1 MLLQPQ
7 RHTQTVCTLLL
18 LLLLA
23 ACVALEQQGPVFV
36 LEPAARVEFSNSSG
50 ARIDCSAHGSG
61 VVKVEWLLADG
72 SPALPVA
79 RLRLLHPNG
88 TLELPPFPADRLRHD
103 VHSAL
108 YRCRAS
114 NHLGTILSRDVHV
127 RAVVR
132 QQYEVQ
138 VYDEY
143 VISGNTAVLRCQVP
157 SFASEFVSVS
167 SWLQDGSVSIYPNT
181 DTGGK
186 YAVLG
191 DLYVYDAGPGDAYKS
206 YACRTV
212 HRLTGEVHASAY
224 PGRIVVSEPKGPVQP
239 RITVDKHSAKL
250 VRVGDDVTL
259 ACVAQGYPVPSYRW
273 YREDREQL
281 LPVAVGQ
288 RLSLV
293 APGLLRISK
302 VRLEDRGKYL
312 CWVNN
317 SAGEETV
324 QVALTVTAPLSA
336 HVQPQHQVVDVG
348 KAAVFRC
355 VAGGS
360 PVTQVTWLRNGRPV
374 AGDARFDLSRRD
386 TLSVRPVLKDD
397 HGMYQ
402 CFVSNEWE
410 QAQATAQLLLGDASP
425 ELVYWFSEQTLQPG
439 PAVSLK
445 CVATGNPPP
454 QFVWTLDGFPVP
466 DNNRFL
472 VGQYVTVHDD
482 VISHVNISSLREE
495 DGGEYTCTARNA
507 VAQVSHSARINVYGL
522 PFIRPMPRITAV
534 AGTDL
539 IVKCPVAGH
548 PIESITWE
556 RDGVVLPMNRRQRVY
571 PNGTLVIE
579 HAQRPADA
587 GTYTCQAQNRQKHL
601 ARRDVEVQVLV
612 PPKIL
617 PIPAMTNLLR
627 EGMRAAIPCQIIEGD
642 LPVTFRWERNGQPL
656 PSPGLAAVA
665 RRLDE
670 YSASLVIEH
679 ISSAHSGD
687 YTCIA
692 QNVAGT
698 VTFTVPLTV
707 NVPPRWVIEPS
718 DASVASGHDVVLHCQ
733 ADGYPVPNVTWRRA
747 DGNAPGEYKDF
758 LFEPNAKLHK
768 NGSLEFTHVGK
779 ESEAHYVCEAK
790 NEIGTGV
797 SKVVFL
803 KVNAPPHFAQKSK
816 QVQVVKGEQAH
827 LQCSALGD
835 TPMELVWRVGG
846 QRVADARYTT
856 REQLLDEGMVSEL
869 GISHAYRHDTG
880 LFACHATNAFG
891 HDEMTVQLIV
901 QEVPEAPKNVRVG
914 EQTSRSLTV
923 SWTQPYAGNSPLTGY
938 LVQYKPVAEAWG
950 AAPAKVA
957 VPPTLTTATVRDL
970 APAASYHLRV
980 LAENRLGLG
989 EPGEVIQVTT
999 HEEVPSGAPQDV
1011 RAEAQSST
1019 EVLVSWEAPAR
1030 DQWNGNI
1037 LGYYVGFRAATDS
1050 GLSSTGMASAPPFTF
1065 KTVEAGAGGRLVLSG
1080 LARFTAYQLV
1090 VQAYNSKGAGPP
1102 SLPVVARTLE
1112 DAPSMSPENVRCR
1125 KSTSQSIEVTWEPP
1139 PVEGRNG
1146 IIQGYK
1152 VTHQAVDEWFDGEGA
1167 ETKVT
1172 SSLKTTLQ
1180 SLAKF
1185 TNYTVSVLAFTAGGD
1200 GVRSDALL
1208 CRTEE
1213 DVPSAPGGIKAVVS
1227 AVNKVVVAW
1236 MAPPEPNGVL
1246 TGFTLYIVEEGGDGA
1261 RKKLLNP
1268 AADSHELV
1276 RDDSTIK
1283 FWITAST
1290 AVGEGEP
1297 TKTVIVPPSNIVPAR
1312 ILSFGREMAT
1322 AWKQELQLAC
1332 KKVGVPSPQGW
1343 WRLRGRTLETGGRKQ
1358 INKDG
1363 SLTIRDVQSSDEG
1376 NYTCKVENS
1385 LGSDEISYHVKV
1397 RVPPEPPV
1405 LAVVGAQADGL
1416 QLQWSSKKN
1425 GGSAVLGYVVNY
1437 KRDYG
1442 DWEELQIESN
1452 VETHLLKGLW
1462 CGTHYQLYVTAYNR
1476 IGTGLPSDIVSATTK
1491 GSTPIKPT
1499 GAQLLTSNA
1508 TVATLWLDTWADG
1521 GCPILYFSVE
1531 WRDLRGGEW
1540 QLASAN
1546 VQPSER
1552 VFSIADLR
1560 PSGRYLLRVTAFN
1573 NAGATQA
1580 EYNLTMAPHA
1590 VSGVPE
1596 EPAPTEHLDHVPFYA
1611 NAAVI
1616 VSVALALIFLLAL
1629 FVVSWLL
1636 VLRKRHVAQA
1646 AHMGESPSLAQLQ
1659 NQQNRDQQYL
1669 AVRVAHQGLD
1679 TASYKTQDSADYIED
1694 ICPYATFQLSKNPY
1708 GESTYSGNVY
1718 SGPYHSVQG
1727 SFVYH
1732 DLKQPG
1738 AADTY
1743 KSRHEVAGEYSKVR
1757 RKGGRMR
1764 EAESQESD
1772 NLGSTDSEVKKILTL
1787 HLPIS
1792 EYDTLGSDS
1801 EVEQEMV
1808 SFRHRRVHRDSTSSS
1823 ETSPS
1828 SGRKSY
1834 PSRKPKPKG
1843 QVAGKRQ
1850 VRTSSGYSSH
1860 TDETTFSGLASK
1872 RASACERVQQPG
1884 RFSDSHH
1891 ELSEAEC
1898 DRGRKPRLSRT
1909 RDTTFQINV

>member
-1 MLLQPQ
+1 MTFV
-7 RHTQTVCTLLL
+7 RHTQTVCTFFVVLTVLRR
-18 LLLLA
+18 A
-23 ACVALEQQGPVFV
+23 MGLEQQGPLFL
-36 LEPAARVEFSNSSG
+36 LEPPSRVEFSNSSG
-50 ARIDCSAHGSG
+50 AHIDCSAHGSPPL
-61 VVKVEWLLADG
+61 KVEWLLADG
-72 SPALPVA
+72 SPALPVP
-79 RLRLLHPNG
+79 RLRVLHANG
-88 TLELPPFPADRLRHD
+88 TLELPPFAAERLRHD

-108 YRCRAS
+108 YRCRAR
-114 NHLGTILSRDVHV
+114 NQLGEIISRDVHV
-127 RAVVR
+127 RAVVQ
-132 QQYEVQ
+132 QQYEMQ

-143 VISGNTAVLRCQVP
+143 VISGNTAVLRCQIP
-157 SFASEFVSVS
+157 SYVADYVMVT
-167 SWLQDGSVSIYPNT
+167 SWLQDGSVNIYPNT

-191 DLYVYDAGPGDAYKS
+191 DLYVYNAGPSDAYKS
-206 YACRTV
+206 YACRSV
-212 HRLTGEVHASAY
+212 HRLTGEVQSSAY
-224 PGRIVVSEPKGPVQP
+224 PGRIVISEPKGNEPP
-239 RITVDKHSAKL
+239 RITVEKHSSKH
-250 VRVGDDVTL
+250 VKVGDDVTL

-281 LPVAVGQ
+281 LPIAVSE
-288 RLSLV
+288 RLNLV

-302 VRLEDRGKYL
+302 IRLEDRGKYL

-324 QVALTVTAPLSA
+324 QVALTVTAPLSV

-348 KAAVFRC
+348 KSAVFQC
-355 VAGGS
+355 IPGGNPAS
-360 PVTQVTWLRNGRPV
+360 QILWLRNGRPL
-374 AGDARFDLSRRD
+374 AADARFDMSRRE
-386 TLSVRPVLKDD
+386 TLTIRPVQKDD

-402 CFVSNEWE
+402 CFVSNEWD

-534 AGTDL
+534 AGSDL

-548 PIESITWE
+548 PIESISWE
-556 RDGVVLPMNRRQRVY
+556 RDGAVLPVNRRQRVY

-587 GTYTCQAQNRQKHL
+587 GTYTCQAQNRQKHT

-617 PIPAMTNLLR
+617 PIQAMTNLLR
-627 EGMRAAIPCQIIEGD
+627 EGMRAAISCQIIEGD
-642 LPVTFRWERNGQPL
+642 LPVTFRWERNGHPL
-656 PSPGLAAVA
+656 PSPGLAAIA

-670 YSASLVIEH
+670 YSTSLVIER

-698 VTFTVPLTV
+698 VSFTVPLTV

-718 DASVASGHDVVLHCQ
+718 DSSVASGNDVVLNCQ
-733 ADGYPVPNVTWRRA
+733 ADGYPVPNVTWRKA
-747 DGNAPGEYKDF
+747 DGTNPGEYKDF
-758 LFEPNAKLHK
+758 LFEPNVKFYK
-768 NGSLEFTHVGK
+768 NGSLEFTHIGK
-779 ESEAHYVCEAK
+779 ESEGQYVCEAK

-803 KVNAPPHFAQKSK
+803 KVNAPAHFLQKSK
-816 QVQVVKGEQAH
+816 QIQVVKGEQAH

-835 TPMELVWRVGG
+835 NPMEIVWRVSG

-869 GISHAYRHDTG
+869 GISHTYRHDTG
-880 LFACHATNAFG
+880 VFSCHASNSYG
-891 HDEMTVQLIV
+891 QDEMSIQLIV
-901 QEVPEAPKNVRVG
+901 QEVPEAPKNIRVSD
-914 EQTSRSLTV
+914 QQSRSLQL
-923 SWTQPYAGNSPLTGY
+923 SWSQPYAGNSPLTGY
-938 LVQYKPVAEAWG
+938 LVQYKLVSDTWTSQPL
-950 AAPAKVA
+950 KLA
-957 VPPTLTTATVRDL
+957 VPASQTTATVQNL
-970 APAASYHLRV
+970 SPATSYHFRI

-999 HEEVPSGAPQDV
+999 QEEVPSGPPQDV

-1019 EVLVSWEAPAR
+1019 ELLVSWEPPAR
-1030 DQWNGNI
+1030 DKWNGNI
-1037 LGYYVGFRAATDS
+1037 LGYYVGFRSAADAQVPS
-1050 GLSSTGMASAPPFTF
+1050 PAPGGFSF
-1065 KTVEAGAGGRLVLSG
+1065 KTVEAGSGARVVLPG
-1080 LARFTAYQLV
+1080 LARYSTYHVV
-1090 VQAYNSKGAGPP
+1090 VQAYNSKGAGPA
-1102 SLPVVARTLE
+1102 SEPVAARTME
-1112 DAPSMSPENVRCR
+1112 DAPSMPPENVRCQ
-1125 KSTSQSIEVTWEPP
+1125 KSTSQSIDVTWEPP
-1139 PVEGRNG
+1139 PMEGRNG
-1146 IIQGYK
+1146 IVQGYK

-1172 SSLKTTLQ
+1172 SSLKTALQ
-1180 SLAKF
+1180 SLSKF
-1185 TNYTVSVLAFTAGGD
+1185 TNYSVSVLAFTAGGD
-1200 GVRSDALL
+1200 GVRSDPLL

-1227 AVNKVVVAW
+1227 APNKIFIAW
-1236 MAPPEPNGVL
+1236 LPPPEPNGALV
-1246 TGFTLYIVEEGGDGA
+1246 GYTLHISEEGMDSP
-1261 RKKLLNP
+1261 RKKLLNSGTE
-1268 AADSHELV
+1268 SHELV
-1276 RDDSTIK
+1276 RDDSTMK
-1283 FWITAST
+1283 FWLTAST
-1290 AVGEGEP
+1290 SIGEGEP
-1297 TKTVIVPPSNIVPAR
+1297 TKTVIVPPSTKVPAR
-1312 ILSFGREMAT
+1312 IVSFGREIAT
-1322 AWKQELQLAC
+1322 AWKQDLQLPC
-1332 KKVGVPSPQGW
+1332 KRVGVPSPQGS

-1363 SLTIRDVQSSDEG
+1363 SLTIRDVQSTDEG
-1376 NYTCKVENS
+1376 NYTCKVENT
-1385 LGSDEISYHVKV
+1385 LGTDEISYLVKV

-1405 LAVVGAQADGL
+1405 LSVVGAQVDGL

-1425 GGSAVLGYVVNY
+1425 GGSAILGYVVNY

-1452 VETHLLKGLW
+1452 VESHLLRGLW

-1499 GAQLLTSNA
+1499 SAQLITSNA
-1508 TVATLWLDTWADG
+1508 TVVTLWLDTWADG
-1521 GCPILYFSVE
+1521 GCPILYFSVDYRE
-1531 WRDLRGGEW
+1531 WRASDWL
-1540 QLASAN
+1540 LASAN

-1552 VFSIADLR
+1552 VFSIAELR
-1560 PSGRYLLRVTAFN
+1560 PALRYAIRVTAYN
-1573 NAGATQA
+1573 NAGSTQA
-1580 EYNLTMAPHA
+1580 TYNVTMAPQG
-1590 VSGVPE
+1590 VSGVPD

-1616 VSVALALIFLLAL
+1616 VSVIIALIFLLAL
-1629 FVVSWLL
+1629 FVVSWFL
-1636 VLRKRHVAQA
+1636 VLKKRNMNAQA
-1646 AHMGESPSLAQLQ
+1646 AQLGESPSLAQLQ

-1669 AVRVAHQGLD
+1669 AVRVAHQGLE
-1679 TASYKTQDSADYIED
+1679 TASYKTQDSAED
-1694 ICPYATFQLSKNPY
+1694 ICPYATFQLAKNPY

-1732 DLKQPG
+1732 DLKAG
-1738 AADTY
+1738 DTY
-1743 KSRHEVAGEYSKVR
+1743 KSRHKEPEYTKVR
-1757 RKGGRMR
+1757 RKGGRLR
-1764 EAESQESD
+1764 DPESQESD

-1808 SFRHRRVHRDSTSSS
+1808 SFRHRRVNRDSSSSS

-1834 PSRKPKPKG
+1834 PSRKAKVKS
-1843 QVAGKRQ
+1843 QATGKRQ
-1850 VRTSSGYSSH
+1850 VRSSSGYSSH
-1860 TDETTFSGLASK
+1860 TEETTFSGLASK
-1872 RASACERVQQPG
+1872 RASFSERLHQPPT
-1884 RFSDSHH
+1884 RFSDSRH

-1898 DRGRKPRLSRT
+1898 DRGRGKTPRLSRS